1 MIVVLPHGDNRSAF
15 GSGKTAIAPHSESD
29 ISEVL
34 FGSIF
39 TVTSSQILTMA
50 RELIS
55 YPDRLY

>member
-34 FGSIF
+34 FGSVF
-39 TVTSSQILTMA
+39 TVTSS
-50 RELIS
+50 
-55 YPDRLY
+55 